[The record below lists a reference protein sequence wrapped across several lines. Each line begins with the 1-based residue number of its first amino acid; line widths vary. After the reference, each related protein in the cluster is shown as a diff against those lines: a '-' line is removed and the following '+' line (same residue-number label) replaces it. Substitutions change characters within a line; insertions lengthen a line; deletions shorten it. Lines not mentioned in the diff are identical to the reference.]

1 MARPFIGVFLAIL
14 MFSIQLGKLESINLS
29 VSSLSAARLSLA
41 NSVSASTIVSHRPVT
56 EKLYPQKIHGQKIAA
71 MSGAATG
78 LGILASQWRSIIQLL
93 RSIHEQQQ
101 EEQEY
106 QLQLQ
111 QKRREMTEMRKLYK
125 NSTMSATG
133 LQQTNVHVDHHNHTA
148 GAMTY
153 LQTLT
158 AGAVS
163 RSMAQ
168 TLLHPAYTYK
178 TLLQLRNV
186 GQHIPKPTLAS
197 VQFSR
202 LLKGIDAQFLLSLP
216 HGAFHFFV
224 IDQVSH
230 NHL

>member
-1 MARPFIGVFLAIL
+1 MLIGVFLAIIV
-14 MFSIQLGKLESINLS
+14 FSIQLGMLESINLS
-29 VSSLSAARLSLA
+29 LSSLSAARLSLA
-41 NSVSASTIVSHRPVT
+41 NSVSASTMVSHRPVT
-56 EKLYPQKIHGQKIAA
+56 EKMYPQKIYAQKIAA
-71 MSGAATG
+71 VSGAATG
-78 LGILASQWRSIIQLL
+78 LGILASQWRSIIHLL
-93 RSIHEQQQ
+93 QSIHEQQE
-101 EEQEY
+101 EEQEH

-111 QKRREMTEMRKLYK
+111 QKQREMRVLHK
-125 NSTMSATG
+125 NSTVSST
-133 LQQTNVHVDHHNHTA
+133 LQHTNAHVDSHNHTA

-186 GQHIPKPTLAS
+186 GQHIPKPTLAT

-230 NHL
+230 L

>member
-1 MARPFIGVFLAIL
+1 MSF
-14 MFSIQLGKLESINLS
+14 KL
-29 VSSLSAARLSLA
+29 V
-41 NSVSASTIVSHRPVT
+41 
-56 EKLYPQKIHGQKIAA
+56 
-71 MSGAATG
+71 SGAATG
-78 LGILASQWRSIIQLL
+78 LGILASQWRSIIHLL
-93 RSIHEQQQ
+93 QSIHEQQE
-101 EEQEY
+101 EEQVH

-111 QKRREMTEMRKLYK
+111 QKQREMRVLHK
-125 NSTMSATG
+125 NSTVSSTT
-133 LQQTNVHVDHHNHTA
+133 LQQSNVQVDHNNHTA

-158 AGAVS
+158 ARAVS

-186 GQHIPKPTLAS
+186 GQHIPKSTLAT

-230 NHL
+230 NYL